1 MDSNEKVEIMV
12 LDSPNKDE
20 YSSFQLCINEIRRIC
35 FNKAKSEEEKK
46 PLCEECIYKYFIEET
61 LTDVYEGFL
70 RLVVEFFN
78 FANKKLYRSSG
89 MFLAL
94 RVVKSFHKFVST
106 IQDKKTLT
114 DLLNQRPFDTT
125 VYVSNFLIFVYF

>member
-1 MDSNEKVEIMV
+1 MDSNKKVKIMV
-12 LDSPNKDE
+12 LESPNKEE
-20 YSSFQLCINEIRRIC
+20 YSSFQLCVNEIRRISC
-35 FNKAKSEEEKK
+35 NKVKSEEEKK

-70 RLVVEFFN
+70 RLVVEFFS
-78 FANKKLYRSSG
+78 YTDTSHRSIG

-94 RVVKSFHKFVST
+94 RVVKSFHKFVNT

-114 DLLNQRPFDTT
+114 NLLNKRPFDTT
-125 VYVSNFLIFVYF
+125 VYVSNFLIFIVF